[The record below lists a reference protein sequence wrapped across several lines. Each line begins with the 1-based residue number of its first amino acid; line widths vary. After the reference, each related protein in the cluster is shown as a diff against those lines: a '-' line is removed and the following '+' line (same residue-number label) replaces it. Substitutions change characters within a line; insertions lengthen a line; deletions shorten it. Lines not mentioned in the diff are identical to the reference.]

1 VKLRTAAALVLI
13 SLMTF
18 VASLSVAQTR
28 TRPGQLIPGI
38 VRPNNTLPPMSQFTQ
53 GAAGTSGTPG
63 APGTPGTPGV
73 AGQPNLREFD
83 AGIDYQ
89 PLPAAARITFNLAD
103 ADLPDLVRAIGN
115 ITGRRFII
123 SGKAR
128 SIKATIY
135 SPTKVSPAEAY
146 QAFLSVLQT
155 NGMTV
160 VPSGRYLKI
169 EDSAGVV
176 TQPVPLGTGAEAT
189 PSEDRFF
196 TRIHRLRNMTAE
208 DAAQLLGHF
217 KSQAGDITP
226 YAATST
232 IVITDTGTNIRRMM
246 SILAEVDVPSAG
258 EQIWVERLHY
268 ASATEVVQRV
278 NEVLGTTGATATAAR
293 PGSDVRLARLVA
305 EERSNS
311 VMVVATERMYH
322 RVLELIRVLDR
333 PNAQEGG
340 NVHVYAVQHADAE
353 ELVNTVNNIVS
364 GGRQAGQAAGQRGA
378 STVFEG
384 TIRITADKRTNSL
397 VVTST
402 ERDYFEVRNI
412 VERLDRSRRQVFI
425 EAAVME
431 LEVTSSNQFGVSFHG
446 GSALTNFLGIPGS
459 TLPLGGFQ
467 AQNSIAFPASQDV
480 LTGLALGVRGP
491 AIPNLNLPIPGVTLG
506 IPAFG
511 VVLRALAESG
521 DADVLATPSIIATD
535 NESADINVGANIALQ
550 NNVGGGLAGLAGAA
564 GGQAGALGLLGGL
577 GGFAAPRGDVGT
589 KIRVTPHVNDSN
601 EVRLDIDQEISEA
614 GAADGALGVV
624 PINRRTAK
632 TKVVV
637 QDQQTV
643 VIGGLIRNSVRR
655 SNTRIPILGDL
666 PLIGALFRTET
677 RRIERRN
684 LLLFMTPYVIRDQSD
699 LRRIFERKMRERQEF
714 LDRYFVLS
722 GNAEVR
728 PDIDYTRTNGLVEEI
743 RQAIRQQ
750 REQQEREA
758 LSLERAPPSHRPSAP
773 LELTLPPPGSSGGS
787 TGTGPTMGTPTAP
800 TAPTADAAPGGTGS
814 GSVAPTP
821 ILNVAPTA
829 MPIQL
834 PLLTRPASQAAPQ

>member
-1 VKLRTAAALVLI
+1 MKLRTAAALVLV

-28 TRPGQLIPGI
+28 PRPGQILPGL
-38 VRPNNTLPPMSQFTQ
+38 RPNNTLPPLSQFTQ
-53 GAAGTSGTPG
+53 GAAGASGAAGGT
-63 APGTPGTPGV
+63 APAGTGV
-73 AGQPNLREFD
+73 AGQPNLREFEG
-83 AGIDYQ
+83 GIDYQ
-89 PLPAAARITFNLAD
+89 PLPAGARITFNLQD

-146 QAFLSVLQT
+146 QAFLSVLST

-169 EDSAGVV
+169 EDSAGIA
-176 TQPVPLGTGAEAT
+176 TQPVPLYGAGEQA
-189 PSEDRFF
+189 PSEDRFV

-208 DAAQLLGHF
+208 NAAQLLGHF

-226 YAATST
+226 YAASNTV
-232 IVITDTGTNIRRMM
+232 VITDTGANIRRMM
-246 SILAEVDVPSAG
+246 QILAEVDSPSIG
-258 EQIWVERLHY
+258 EQIWVERLQY
-268 ASATEVVQRV
+268 IAASEAVQRINEILGTTAGAAAASAT
-278 NEVLGTTGATATAAR
+278 G
-293 PGSDVRLARLVA
+293 PGSDNRLVRLVA

-311 VMVVATERMYH
+311 LMIVATERMYQ
-322 RVLELIRVLDR
+322 RVLELIRVIDR
-333 PNAQEGG
+333 PSAQEGG
-340 NVHVYAVQHADAE
+340 NIHVYAVQHADAE
-353 ELVNTVNNIVS
+353 ELANTVNNIVS

-384 TIRITADKRTNSL
+384 AIRITADKRTNSII
-397 VVTST
+397 VTST
-402 ERDYFEVRNI
+402 ERDYIEVRVI
-412 VERLDRSRRQVFI
+412 LERLDRSRRQVFI

-431 LEVTSSNQFGVSFHG
+431 LEVTNGNQFGVSFHG
-446 GSALTNFLGIPGS
+446 GGQLTNFLGIPGA
-459 TLPLGGFQ
+459 TIPLGGFQ
-467 AQNSIAFPASQDV
+467 AQNSIAFPASQEL

-491 AIPNLNLPIPGVTLG
+491 AIPNLNLGIPGFTLG

-511 VVLRALAESG
+511 IVLRALAESG

-535 NESADINVGANIALQ
+535 NEPADINVGANIALQ
-550 NNVGGGLAGLAGAA
+550 NNVGGGNLAGAA
-564 GGQAGALGLLGGL
+564 GQAGAAGLGLLGAF
-577 GGFAAPRGDVGT
+577 GGFSAPRGDVGT
-589 KIRVTPHVNDSN
+589 KIRIIPHINDSN
-601 EVRLDIDQEISEA
+601 EVRLEIDEEISEA
-614 GAADGALGVV
+614 GAAEGALGVV

-655 SNTRIPILGDL
+655 STTRIPILGDL
-666 PLIGALFRTET
+666 PLIGALFRTEN
-677 RRIERRN
+677 RRVERRN

-714 LDRYFVLS
+714 LDRYFVMS
-722 GNAEVR
+722 SNSEVR
-728 PDIDYTRTNGLVEEI
+728 PEVDYSRTNGLVEEI

-750 REQQEREA
+750 REEQEREL
-758 LSLERAPPSHRPSAP
+758 LSLERAPPPHRPAAP
-773 LELTLPPPGSSGGS
+773 LELPPGPLGASGGAAAGPSVSATTTLAPDVNGS
-787 TGTGPTMGTPTAP
+787 TSVSTTAP
-800 TAPTADAAPGGTGS
+800 MA
-814 GSVAPTP
+814 VP
-821 ILNVAPTA
+821 IR
-829 MPIQL
+829 L
-834 PLLTRPASQAAPQ
+834 PLLRGPAAPPPR

>member
-1 VKLRTAAALVLI
+1 MKLRTAVALVLV

-18 VASLSVAQTR
+18 IASLSVAQTR
-28 TRPGQLIPGI
+28 PRPGTILPGI
-38 VRPNNTLPPMSQFTQ
+38 TRPNNALPPFPQPQT
-53 GAAGTSGTPG
+53 GT
-63 APGTPGTPGV
+63 TPGTTPGTGA
-73 AGQPNLREFD
+73 AGQPNLREFEG
-83 AGIDYQ
+83 GIDYQ
-89 PLPAAARITFNLAD
+89 PLPAGARITFNLQD

-169 EDSAGVV
+169 EDSAGIA
-176 TQPVPLGTGAEAT
+176 TQPVPLYNAGEQT
-189 PSEDRFF
+189 PGEDRFV

-208 DAAQLLGHF
+208 NAAQLLSHF

-226 YAATST
+226 YAGTNT
-232 IVITDTGTNIRRMM
+232 VVLTDTGMNIRRMM
-246 SILAEVDVPSAG
+246 SILAEVDVPSIG
-258 EQIWVERLHY
+258 EQIWVERLQY
-268 ASATEVVQRV
+268 IPASEAVQRI
-278 NEVLGTTGATATAAR
+278 NEVLGTTGGAAAAGATGA

-311 VMVVATERMYH
+311 VMIVATERMYQ
-322 RVLELIRVLDR
+322 RVLEIIRTIDR
-333 PNAQEGG
+333 PSAQEAG
-340 NVHVYAVQHADAE
+340 NIHVYAVQHADAE
-353 ELVNTVNNIVS
+353 ELANTVNNIVS

-384 TIRITADKRTNSL
+384 SIRITADKRTNSI

-402 ERDYFEVRNI
+402 ARDFIEVRAI
-412 VERLDRSRRQVFI
+412 LERLDRSRRQVFI

-431 LEVTSSNQFGVSFHG
+431 LEVTSGNTFGVSFHG
-446 GSALTNFLGIPGS
+446 GSQLTNFLGIPGA
-459 TLPLGGFQ
+459 TIPLGGFQ
-467 AQNSIAFPASQDV
+467 AQNSIQFPASQEL
-480 LTGLALGVRGP
+480 LTGLALGIRGP
-491 AIPNLNLPIPGVTLG
+491 AIPNLNLGIPGFTLG

-511 VVLRALAESG
+511 IVLRALADNG

-535 NESADINVGANIALQ
+535 NEPADINVGANIALQ
-550 NNVGGGLAGLAGAA
+550 NNVGGLGAAAGAA
-564 GGQAGALGLLGGL
+564 GAQGAGALGLLGAF
-577 GGFAAPRGDVGT
+577 GGFSAPRGDVGT
-589 KIRVTPHVNDSN
+589 KIRIVPHINDSN
-601 EVRLDIDQEISEA
+601 EVRLEIDEEISEA
-614 GAADGALGVV
+614 GAAEGALGVV

-643 VIGGLIRNSVRR
+643 VIGGLIRNAVRR
-655 SNTRIPILGDL
+655 SATRIPILGDL
-666 PLIGALFRTET
+666 PLIGALFRNET
-677 RRIERRN
+677 RRVERRN

-722 GNAEVR
+722 SNNNVR
-728 PDIDYTRTNGLVEEI
+728 PEVDYTRTNGLVEEI

-750 REQQEREA
+750 REEQEREV
-758 LSLERAPPSHRPSAP
+758 LSLERAPPQHRAAAP
-773 LELTLPPPGSSGGS
+773 LELPPGPVVSGGVSASATVS
-787 TGTGPTMGTPTAP
+787 TAPVTSDSAPSATGSAGTTAP
-800 TAPTADAAPGGTGS
+800 TAP
-814 GSVAPTP
+814 P
-821 ILNVAPTA
+821 IR
-829 MPIQL
+829 L
-834 PLLTRPASQAAPQ
+834 PLLGRPVSPQGPQ

>member
-1 VKLRTAAALVLI
+1 VKLRTAAALVLV

-28 TRPGQLIPGI
+28 PRPGQILPGL
-38 VRPNNTLPPMSQFTQ
+38 RPNNTLPPLSQFTQ
-53 GAAGTSGTPG
+53 GAAGASGAAGGT
-63 APGTPGTPGV
+63 APAGTGV
-73 AGQPNLREFD
+73 AGQPNLREFEG
-83 AGIDYQ
+83 GIDYQ
-89 PLPAAARITFNLAD
+89 PLPAGARITFNLQD

-146 QAFLSVLQT
+146 QAFLSVLST

-169 EDSAGVV
+169 EDSAGIA
-176 TQPVPLGTGAEAT
+176 TQPVPLYGAGEQA
-189 PSEDRFF
+189 PSEDRFV

-208 DAAQLLGHF
+208 NAAQLLGHF

-226 YAATST
+226 YAASNTV
-232 IVITDTGTNIRRMM
+232 VITDTGANIRRMM
-246 SILAEVDVPSAG
+246 QILAEVDSPSIG
-258 EQIWVERLHY
+258 EQIWVERLQY
-268 ASATEVVQRV
+268 IAASEAVQRINEILGTTAGAAAASAT
-278 NEVLGTTGATATAAR
+278 G
-293 PGSDVRLARLVA
+293 PGSDNRLVRLVA

-311 VMVVATERMYH
+311 LMIVATERMYQ
-322 RVLELIRVLDR
+322 RVLELIRVIDR
-333 PNAQEGG
+333 PSAQEGG
-340 NVHVYAVQHADAE
+340 NIHVYAVQHADAE
-353 ELVNTVNNIVS
+353 ELANTVNNIVS

-384 TIRITADKRTNSL
+384 AIRITADKRTNSII
-397 VVTST
+397 VTST
-402 ERDYFEVRNI
+402 ERDYIEVRVI
-412 VERLDRSRRQVFI
+412 LERLDRSRRQVFI

-431 LEVTSSNQFGVSFHG
+431 LEVTNGNQFGVSFHG
-446 GSALTNFLGIPGS
+446 GGQLTNFLGIPGA
-459 TLPLGGFQ
+459 TIPLGGFQ
-467 AQNSIAFPASQDV
+467 AQNSIAFPASQEL

-491 AIPNLNLPIPGVTLG
+491 AIPNLNLGIPGFTLG

-511 VVLRALAESG
+511 IVLRALAESG

-535 NESADINVGANIALQ
+535 NEPADINVGANIALQ
-550 NNVGGGLAGLAGAA
+550 NNVGGGNLAGAA
-564 GGQAGALGLLGGL
+564 GQAGAAGLGLLGAF
-577 GGFAAPRGDVGT
+577 GGFSAPRGDVGT
-589 KIRVTPHVNDSN
+589 KIRIIPHINDSN
-601 EVRLDIDQEISEA
+601 EVRLEIDEEISEA
-614 GAADGALGVV
+614 GAAEGALGVV

-655 SNTRIPILGDL
+655 STTRIPILGDL
-666 PLIGALFRTET
+666 PLIGALFRTEN
-677 RRIERRN
+677 RRVERRN

-714 LDRYFVLS
+714 LDRYFVMS
-722 GNAEVR
+722 SNSEVR
-728 PDIDYTRTNGLVEEI
+728 PEVDYSRTNGLVEEI

-750 REQQEREA
+750 REEQEREL
-758 LSLERAPPSHRPSAP
+758 LSLERAPPPHRPAAP
-773 LELTLPPPGSSGGS
+773 LELPPGPLGASGGAAAGPSVSATTTLAPDVNGS
-787 TGTGPTMGTPTAP
+787 TSVSTTAP
-800 TAPTADAAPGGTGS
+800 MA
-814 GSVAPTP
+814 VP
-821 ILNVAPTA
+821 IR
-829 MPIQL
+829 L
-834 PLLTRPASQAAPQ
+834 PLLRGPAAPPPR

>member
-1 VKLRTAAALVLI
+1 MKLRTAAALVLV

-28 TRPGQLIPGI
+28 PRPGQILPGL
-38 VRPNNTLPPMSQFTQ
+38 RPNNTLPPLSQFTQ
-53 GAAGTSGTPG
+53 GAAGASGAAGGT
-63 APGTPGTPGV
+63 APAGTGV
-73 AGQPNLREFD
+73 AGQPNLREFEG
-83 AGIDYQ
+83 GIDYQ
-89 PLPAAARITFNLAD
+89 PLPAGARITFNLQD

-146 QAFLSVLQT
+146 QAFLSVLST

-169 EDSAGVV
+169 EDSAGIA
-176 TQPVPLGTGAEAT
+176 TQPVPLYGAGEQA
-189 PSEDRFF
+189 PSEDRFV

-208 DAAQLLGHF
+208 NAAQLLGHF

-226 YAATST
+226 YAASNTV
-232 IVITDTGTNIRRMM
+232 VITDTGANIRRMM
-246 SILAEVDVPSAG
+246 QILAEVDSPSIG
-258 EQIWVERLHY
+258 EQIWVERLQY
-268 ASATEVVQRV
+268 IAASEAVQRI
-278 NEVLGTTGATATAAR
+278 NEILGTTAGAAAAAATG
-293 PGSDVRLARLVA
+293 PGSDNRLVRLVA

-311 VMVVATERMYH
+311 LMIVATERMYQ

-333 PNAQEGG
+333 PSAQEGG
-340 NVHVYAVQHADAE
+340 NIHVYAVQHADAE
-353 ELVNTVNNIVS
+353 ELANTVNNIVS

-378 STVFEG
+378 ATVFEG
-384 TIRITADKRTNSL
+384 AIRITADKRTNSII
-397 VVTST
+397 VTST
-402 ERDYFEVRNI
+402 ERDFIEVRVI
-412 VERLDRSRRQVFI
+412 LERLDRSRRQVFI

-431 LEVTSSNQFGVSFHG
+431 LEVTNGNQFGVSFHG
-446 GSALTNFLGIPGS
+446 GGQLTNFLGIPGA
-459 TLPLGGFQ
+459 TIPLGGFQ
-467 AQNSIAFPASQDV
+467 AQNSIAFPASQEL

-491 AIPNLNLPIPGVTLG
+491 AIPNLNLGIPGFTLG

-511 VVLRALAESG
+511 IVLRALAESG

-535 NESADINVGANIALQ
+535 NEPADINVGANIALQ
-550 NNVGGGLAGLAGAA
+550 NNVGGGNLAGAA
-564 GGQAGALGLLGGL
+564 GQAGAAGLGLLGAF
-577 GGFAAPRGDVGT
+577 GGFSAPRGDVGT
-589 KIRVTPHVNDSN
+589 KIRIVPHINDSN
-601 EVRLDIDQEISEA
+601 EVRLEIDEEISEA
-614 GAADGALGVV
+614 GAAEGALGVV

-655 SNTRIPILGDL
+655 STTRIPILGDL
-666 PLIGALFRTET
+666 PLIGALFRTEN
-677 RRIERRN
+677 RRVERRN

-714 LDRYFVLS
+714 LDRYFVMS
-722 GNAEVR
+722 SNSEVR
-728 PDIDYTRTNGLVEEI
+728 PEVDYSRTNGLVEEI

-750 REQQEREA
+750 REEQEREL
-758 LSLERAPPSHRPSAP
+758 LSLERAPPPHRPAAP
-773 LELTLPPPGSSGGS
+773 LELPPGPLGASGGAAAGPSVSATTTLAPDVNGS
-787 TGTGPTMGTPTAP
+787 TSVSTTAP
-800 TAPTADAAPGGTGS
+800 AAL
-814 GSVAPTP
+814 P
-821 ILNVAPTA
+821 IR
-829 MPIQL
+829 L
-834 PLLTRPASQAAPQ
+834 PLLRGPAAPPPR

>member
-1 VKLRTAAALVLI
+1 VKLRTAAALVLV

-18 VASLSVAQTR
+18 IASLSVAQTR
-28 TRPGQLIPGI
+28 PRPGQLIPGI
-38 VRPNNTLPPMSQFTQ
+38 ARPNNNLPPMSQFTQ
-53 GAAGTSGTPG
+53 GQPG
-63 APGTPGTPGV
+63 ATGTPGTPGV

-83 AGIDYQ
+83 GGIDYQ
-89 PLPAAARITFNLAD
+89 PLPAGARITFNLAD

-160 VPSGRYLKI
+160 VPAGRYLKI

-176 TQPVPLGTGAEAT
+176 TQPVPLSSSGEAT
-189 PSEDRFF
+189 PTEDRFF

-226 YAATST
+226 YAATNT
-232 IVITDTGTNIRRMM
+232 VVITDTGANIRRMM
-246 SILAEVDVPSAG
+246 TILGEVDVPSIG

-268 ASATEVVQRV
+268 ASAAEVVQRV
-278 NEVLGTTGATATAAR
+278 NEILGTTGGTAPQPGR

-311 VMVVATERMYH
+311 VMIVATERMYG

-333 PNAQEGG
+333 PNAQESG
-340 NVHVYAVQHADAE
+340 NIHVYPVQHADAE
-353 ELVNTVNNIVS
+353 ELANTVNNIVS

-402 ERDYFEVRNI
+402 ARDYFEVRTI
-412 VERLDRSRRQVFI
+412 IERLDRSRRQVFI

-431 LEVTSSNQFGVSFHG
+431 LEVTGSNQFGVSFHG
-446 GSALTNFLGIPGS
+446 GTSLTNFLGIPGS

-467 AQNSIAFPASQDV
+467 AQNSIGFPASQDV

-511 VVLRALAESG
+511 IVLRALAESG

-535 NESADINVGANIALQ
+535 NEPADINVGANIALQ
-550 NNVGGGLAGLAGAA
+550 NNVGGGLANLAGAA
-564 GGQAGALGLLGGL
+564 GQSGALGLLGGL
-577 GGFAAPRGDVGT
+577 GGFSAPRGDVGT
-589 KIRVTPHVNDSN
+589 KIRVVPHINDSN
-601 EVRLDIDQEISEA
+601 EVRLEIDEEISEA

-677 RRIERRN
+677 RRVERRN

-722 GNAEVR
+722 GNSDVR
-728 PDIDYTRTNGLVEEI
+728 PEVDYSRTNGLVEEI

-750 REQQEREA
+750 REEQERES
-758 LSLERAPPSHRPSAP
+758 LTLERAPPPHRPSAP
-773 LELTLPPPGSSGGS
+773 LELSVGPVGGGASAPG
-787 TGTGPTMGTPTAP
+787 GTGPTMGSVTVPSPDVTV
-800 TAPTADAAPGGTGS
+800 TTGTTTMS
-814 GSVAPTP
+814 TTTT
-821 ILNVAPTA
+821 APTA
-829 MPIQL
+829 MPFRL
-834 PLLTRPASQAAPQ
+834 PLLTQPVGGPPPPR

>member
-1 VKLRTAAALVLI
+1 MKFRTAVALVLC

-18 VASLSVAQTR
+18 VASFSVAQTR
-28 TRPGQLIPGI
+28 PRPRPRSLIPGV
-38 VRPNNTLPPMSQFTQ
+38 VRPNNALPPLSQFTQ
-53 GAAGTSGTPG
+53 ATATPPTDGTTPPTTPG
-63 APGTPGTPGV
+63 S
-73 AGQPNLREFD
+73 LREFD
-83 AGIDYQ
+83 AGLDYQ
-89 PLPAAARITFNLAD
+89 PLPAGARITFNLQD

-135 SPTKVSPAEAY
+135 SPTKVSAGEAY

-160 VPSGRYLKI
+160 IPSGRYLKI
-169 EDSAGVV
+169 EESAGAA
-176 TQPVPLGTGAEAT
+176 TAPLPLYSSGESVPG
-189 PSEDRFF
+189 EDRFV
-196 TRIHRLRNMTAE
+196 TRIHRVRNMAAE

-217 KSQAGDITP
+217 KSRDGDITP
-226 YAATST
+226 YAATNT
-232 IVITDTGTNIRRMM
+232 LVITDTGINLRRMM
-246 SILAEVDVPSAG
+246 SILAEVDVPSVG
-258 EQIWVERLHY
+258 EQIWIEALRY
-268 ASATEVVQRV
+268 ASAAEAVQRI
-278 NEVLGTTGATATAAR
+278 NEILGTTGAPAVAPGR
-293 PGSDVRLARLVA
+293 PGSEVRLARLVA

-311 VMVVATERMYH
+311 VVIVATERMYQ
-322 RVLELIRVLDR
+322 RVLELIRVIDR
-333 PNAQEGG
+333 PGVSEAG
-340 NVHVYAVQHADAE
+340 NMHVYAVQHADSE
-353 ELVNTVNNIVS
+353 ELAGTINNIVS

-378 STVFEG
+378 TSVFEG
-384 TIRITADKRTNSL
+384 SIRITADKRTNSV

-402 ERDYFEVRNI
+402 SRDFVEVRRLI
-412 VERLDRSRRQVFI
+412 ERLDRSRRQVFI

-431 LEVTSSNQFGVSFHG
+431 LEVTNSNQFGVSFHAG
-446 GSALTNFLGIPGS
+446 GALNDFLGIPGA
-459 TLPLGGFQ
+459 TIPLGGFQ
-467 AQNSIAFPASQDV
+467 ASQSVFFPNQDS

-491 AIPNLNLPIPGVTLG
+491 SIPNVQLPIPGVTLG

-535 NESADINVGANIALQ
+535 NETADINVGANIALQ
-550 NNVGGGLAGLAGAA
+550 NNVGGGAGAAAGAA
-564 GGQAGALGLLGGL
+564 GAAGLGGLLGAF
-577 GGFAAPRGDVGT
+577 GGFSAPRGDVGT
-589 KIRVTPHVNDSN
+589 KIRVVPHINDSN
-601 EVRLDIDQEISEA
+601 EIRLEIDEEISEA

-677 RRIERRN
+677 RRVERRN

-722 GNAEVR
+722 SNNEVR
-728 PDIDYTRTNGLVEEI
+728 PEVDYSRTNGLVEEI
-743 RQAIRQQ
+743 RQSIRAQ
-750 REQQEREA
+750 REETERN
-758 LSLERAPPSHRPSAP
+758 SINFERAAPLHGPSAP
-773 LELTLPPPGSSGGS
+773 IDLPSYSPASSR
-787 TGTGPTMGTPTAP
+787 GPTLGTPTLRPPDAP
-800 TAPTADAAPGGTGS
+800 QPTATVAPTQTAPTPVTSTATAVTAP
-814 GSVAPTP
+814 
-821 ILNVAPTA
+821 N
-829 MPIQL
+829 
-834 PLLTRPASQAAPQ
+834 